1 VSLPDGEPI
10 YKNPKKPEK
19 WKAHSVIF
27 GKRRKITVKV
37 IDELIKSGA
46 DIHADN
52 DYALRWASGHGH
64 KEIVELLIK
73 SGADIHAGNDYAL
86 RWAAENGHK
95 EIVELL
101 KGIKNTFSLI
111 VGSLDNEEW
120 KDLKRSIINTG
131 IILYGQYFSAS
142 INKNKK
148 YALISW
154 DKIGK
159 NRALS

>member
-1 VSLPDGEPI
+1 MDYYKFTNKKEKHNGLQYHDGLNIDVLPFNPKGDCEPGGIYFAQKDIFAFLIDNYWIRKVSLPDGEPI

-101 KGIKNTFSLI
+101 KGIK
-111 VGSLDNEEW
+111 
-120 KDLKRSIINTG
+120 
-131 IILYGQYFSAS
+131 
-142 INKNKK
+142 
-148 YALISW
+148 
-154 DKIGK
+154 
-159 NRALS
+159 